1 MTTGLSVHVATW
13 SGSKTGVRALVR
25 PVGNYDFQTTVD
37 FTGFRAGSAALAG
50 FFASDNELRRG
61 YGF

>member
-1 MTTGLSVHVATW
+1 
-13 SGSKTGVRALVR
+13 VR